1 MHKSSL
7 SQDVGKRT
15 NGKRRIDASVTDI
28 NARSHTRYHSDTGSA
43 YTVVNSTGLI
53 KVEFSQT
60 GNHHDA
66 WRVATV
72 GEMTTTGFRS
82 YSAIE
87 FLGHKISWEDLA
99 DLIGMSQ
106 ESLMRTVAKFA
117 RSQPC
122 RKGGISSRDK
132 YVHSTE
138 NRRKRDRAKRQMKSI
153 RIC

>member
-1 MHKSSL
+1 MSTSL
-7 SQDVGKRT
+7 SQNVGKRT

-43 YTVVNSTGLI
+43 YTVVNSGGLI

-60 GNHHDA
+60 GSRHDIT
-66 WRVATV
+66 RSATV
-72 GEMTTTGFRS
+72 GEMTASGFRS
-82 YSAIE
+82 YSAIA

-106 ESLMRTVAKFA
+106 ETLMRTVAKFA

-122 RKGGISSRDK
+122 QSGGISSRDK
-132 YVHSTE
+132 YAHDVG
-138 NRRKRDRAKRQMKSI
+138 NRRKRDRAKRQIKGI